1 MKILLCHNFYQ
12 QFGGE
17 DQSFFDD
24 VALLRSRGHEVVEF
38 TRHND
43 VVDTMSRFRV
53 AADTFWNAS
62 VYRELRSLIQSE
74 RPEVVHCTNIFPI
87 ISPAAYQAAH
97 DEGVPVVQALGNYR
111 LLCPGATL
119 LRDGAVCE
127 SCLNKSFAWPA
138 VVHACYRQSR
148 LASAVVAGMVA
159 THRAKGTWRRVDRY
173 YAPTRMARDVFIR
186 AGMPAD
192 RIDVRPYMVS
202 PDQGAGEGSVG
213 YALFVGRLSPEKGIA
228 TLLEAWARLDDDI
241 SLRVI
246 GDGPCRQMV
255 DDAAARDSRITALG
269 HLPLKE
275 VYAQMR
281 EATCLVMPSVWYET
295 FGRTIIEAY
304 AAGTPVIAS
313 RMGAMQELV
322 THRET
327 GLLFEPGSAAAL
339 SRAVSELFYR
349 TDLAAMRA
357 RARSEFD
364 EKFTAEQNYRQ
375 LMGIFER
382 TLGHGRCFTDVETA
396 CSVPQ

>member
-1 MKILLCHNFYQ
+1 MKVLLCHNFYQ

-24 VALLRSRGHEVVEF
+24 GALLRSHGHEVVEF

-43 VVDTMSRFRV
+43 DVDAMSRFRV
-53 AADTFWNAS
+53 AANTFWNAG
-62 VYRELRSLIQSE
+62 VYRELRSLVHCK
-74 RPEVVHCTNIFPI
+74 RPDIVHCTNIFPL

-111 LLCPGATL
+111 LLCAGATL
-119 LRDGAVCE
+119 LRDGVVCE
-127 SCLNKSFAWPA
+127 SCLDKSFAWPA
-138 VVHACYRQSR
+138 VMHGCYRQSR

-159 THRAKGTWRRVDRY
+159 THRLKGTWRRVDRY
-173 YAPTRMARDVFIR
+173 YAPTHMARDVFIR
-186 AGMPAD
+186 AGMPPD
-192 RIDVRPYMVS
+192 RIDVRPYMAN
-202 PDQGAGEGSVG
+202 PDLGAGEGSGG
-213 YALFVGRLSPEKGIA
+213 YALFVGRLSPEKGIT
-228 TLLEAWARLDDDI
+228 TLLTAWAELSDDI
-241 SLRVI
+241 PLRII

-255 DDAAARDSRITALG
+255 NEAAARDPRITPLG
-269 HLPLKE
+269 YLPLAE
-275 VYAQMR
+275 VYAQLR
-281 EATCLVMPSVWYET
+281 DATCLVMPSVWYET

-322 THRET
+322 AHRET

-339 SRAVSELFYR
+339 SRAVSDIFHR
-349 TDLAAMRA
+349 TDLAAMRT
-357 RARSEFD
+357 RARGEFD

-382 TLGHGRCFTDVETA
+382 TMGHGCCFADVETA

>member
-1 MKILLCHNFYQ
+1 MKVLLCHNFYQ

-24 VALLRSRGHEVVEF
+24 FALLRSHGHDVVEF

-43 VVDTMSRFRV
+43 DIEQMSRFRV
-53 AADTFWNAS
+53 AANTVWNAD
-62 VYRELRSLIQSE
+62 VYRELRSLIRRE
-74 RPEVVHCTNIFPI
+74 RPDIVHCTNIFPI

-97 DEGVPVVQALGNYR
+97 DEDVPVVQALGNYR

-127 SCLNKSFAWPA
+127 SCLDKKFAWPA
-138 VVHACYRQSR
+138 IVHGCYRQSR
-148 LASAVVAGMVA
+148 LLSAVVAGMLT

-186 AGMPAD
+186 SGMPPD
-192 RIDVRPYMVS
+192 RIDVRPYIVN
-202 PDQGAGEGSVG
+202 PDLGSGRGEGG
-213 YALFVGRLSPEKGIA
+213 YVLYVGRLSPEKGIT
-228 TLLEAWARLDDDI
+228 TLLNAWAELHEKI
-241 SLRVI
+241 PLRVI
-246 GDGPCRQMV
+246 GDGPCREMV
-255 DDAAARDSRITALG
+255 EQAAASDLRITAFG
-269 HLPLKE
+269 YLPLE
-275 VYAQMR
+275 QVYEQLR
-281 EATCLVMPSVWYET
+281 DATCLVMPSVWYET

-322 THRET
+322 IHRES
-327 GLLFEPGSAAAL
+327 GLLFEPGSPTAL
-339 SRAVSELFYR
+339 ARAVSDLLRR

-357 RARSEFD
+357 RARREFD
-364 EKFTAEQNYRQ
+364 EKFTAEQNYHQ
-375 LMGIFER
+375 LMGIFEQ
-382 TLGHGRCFTDVETA
+382 TLGHGCCALDVETA

>member
-1 MKILLCHNFYQ
+1 MKVLLCHNFYQ

-24 VALLRSRGHEVVEF
+24 VALLRSHGHEVVEF

-43 VVDTMSRFRV
+43 DVDTMSRFRL
-53 AADTFWNAS
+53 AAATIWNAG
-62 VYRELRSLIQSE
+62 VYRELRSLIQRH
-74 RPEVVHCTNIFPI
+74 RPDIVHCTNIFPL

-97 DEGVPVVQALGNYR
+97 DENVPVVQALGNYR

-127 SCLNKSFAWPA
+127 SCLDKSFAWPA
-138 VVHACYRQSR
+138 VVHGCYRQSR
-148 LASAVVAGMVA
+148 LASAVVAGMAA
-159 THRAKGTWRRVDRY
+159 THRMKGTWQRINRY
-173 YAPTRMARDVFIR
+173 YAPTRLARDVFIR
-186 AGMPAD
+186 AGMPAE
-192 RIDVRPYMVS
+192 RIDVRPYMVN
-202 PDQGAGEGSVG
+202 PDLGAGEGSGG
-213 YALFVGRLSPEKGIA
+213 YALYVGRLSPEKGIA
-228 TLLEAWARLDDDI
+228 TVLEAWAQLRDDI

-255 DDAAARDSRITALG
+255 DDAATRDSRITALG
-269 HLPLKE
+269 YLPLTE
-275 VYAQMR
+275 VYAQLR

-322 THRET
+322 SHRET
-327 GLLFEPGSAAAL
+327 GLLFEPGSPAAL
-339 SRAVSELFYR
+339 SRAVSDMFHG
-349 TDLAAMRA
+349 TDLIAMRA
-357 RARSEFD
+357 RARSEFE
-364 EKFTAEQNYRQ
+364 EKFTTEQNYHQ

-382 TLGHGRCFTDVETA
+382 TLGHGCCFADVEPA